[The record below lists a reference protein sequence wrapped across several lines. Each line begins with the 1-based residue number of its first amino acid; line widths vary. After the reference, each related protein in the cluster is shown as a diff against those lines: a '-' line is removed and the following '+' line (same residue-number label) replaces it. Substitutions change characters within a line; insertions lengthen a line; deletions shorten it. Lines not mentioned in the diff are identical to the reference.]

1 MQFRKLMGVVV
12 SSSMLA
18 ACGGSSGGDESP
30 ATELPPPNNAP
41 TLTVASTS
49 VEEGNTVE
57 VEASASD
64 SDGSIASY
72 EWTQVSGPAVEFEN
86 GNATITFTA
95 PAVKEDT
102 ELTFTV
108 VVTDDDGDT
117 AEETVTVTITANMR
131 EMSVSGKVTDGP
143 IADANIEV
151 VINGQRFTTTADA
164 NGDYTIDIQADDSFD
179 QDLVT
184 VVATGPGENS
194 PVKLVSYLD
203 SLTNLMNA
211 AGEDGTLTKDD
222 LFSVNVTNVTT
233 AQAALM
239 KQAIGG
245 EITDVEAYEK
255 ALKEYDDSLLI
266 AYSTA
271 IKLVIDY
278 ANDNP
283 GLALPEELSDTLA
296 LVEDPQAAANYI
308 NNAKE
313 TAPEIVE
320 QAETEIFADPELVSA
335 GSDNF
340 PIADTYYIVL
350 PDGQF
355 GQARI
360 VLKEDGTG
368 SYLTH
373 NIDAALSWTDT
384 EAGVSITFADT
395 AIATTSFWYQP
406 MAKYVTENTVYN
418 SASIKWL
425 KQTEKSDTL
434 VWSVN
439 SEVVYP
445 GGEFDNEV
453 YESESVIKT
462 VKTAGVIDAKSE
474 LSLGTYFIEF
484 NNQEA
489 VTIRDGWCY
498 TCSYDITA
506 NFGLAEVELFG
517 TVEEGGAANVSI
529 FKVDGF
535 GDIYTQDLSAS
546 WSVTDKGLVNVVTT
560 TDEYSFNVAILESDQ
575 EGVAVVSNKYQL
587 NQGDKV
593 GGITSTSL
601 EEASM
606 VAWTT
611 TNAPGI
617 YSLGWDHFAPNEHF
631 WVEVNADGTASTVNI
646 SDSDAN
652 GTIEADEISVQP
664 GYWQIQQGGD
674 QLTIRRYQS
683 SSDLTDCDPG
693 MFDPAIDGGCRLSHE
708 RTFSSPVMVTNAK
721 GETEVHVA
729 HLHRFYNDPYIPYQD
744 WEGPAERNLNWTSF
758 DNRRYIK
765 LSEQPVDI
773 NAILTKGGTL
783 TSTGL
788 SVHEA
793 KSPAATDAANNVK
806 AELQREA
813 SFR

>member
-1 MQFRKLMGVVV
+1 MQFRKLIGVVL
-12 SSSMLA
+12 SSSILT
-18 ACGGSSGGDESP
+18 ACGGGSGGDDSP
-30 ATELPPPNNAP
+30 TTELPPPNNAP
-41 TLTVASTS
+41 TLTVSSTS
-49 VEEGNTVE
+49 VVEGNAVE
-57 VEASASD
+57 VEASATD

-72 EWTQVSGPAVEFEN
+72 EWMQESGPTVDFEN

-102 ELTFTV
+102 ELTFKV

-117 AEETVTVTITANMR
+117 AEETVTVTIKANMR

-143 IADANIEV
+143 IADAKVEV
-151 VINGQRFTTTADA
+151 IINGETFMATADA
-164 NGDYTIDIQADDSFD
+164 NGDYTVDIVADDSFD

-184 VVATGPGENS
+184 VIATGPGENS
-194 PVKLVSYLD
+194 PIKLVSYLD
-203 SLTNLMNA
+203 SLTNVMNA
-211 AGEDGTLTKDD
+211 AGDDGKLTKED

-239 KQAIGG
+239 KQANGG
-245 EITDVEAYEK
+245 DITDVEAYEA
-255 ALKEYDDSLLI
+255 ALKDYDDSLLM

-278 ANDNP
+278 AAANP
-283 GLALPEELSDTLA
+283 ELALPEELSDTLA
-296 LVEDPQAAANYI
+296 LVENPEAAANYI
-308 NNAKE
+308 TNAK
-313 TAPEIVE
+313 ASVPAIVE

-340 PIADTYYIVL
+340 NIADTYYIVL

-360 VLKEDGTG
+360 VLNEDGTG

-373 NIDAALSWTDT
+373 NMDGELSWTET
-384 EAGVSITFADT
+384 ESGVSITFADT
-395 AIATTSFWYQP
+395 AIASTSFWYQP
-406 MAKYVTENTVYN
+406 LTKYVTENTVYN

-445 GGEFDNEV
+445 DGEFDNEI

-462 VKTAGVIDAKSE
+462 VKSAGVLNAESE

-484 NNQEA
+484 NNQEP

-517 TVEEGGAANVSI
+517 SVEEGGSANVAI
-529 FKVDGF
+529 FKVDGM
-535 GDIYTQDLSAS
+535 GEIYTEDLSAS
-546 WSVTDKGLVNVVTT
+546 WSVDEAGLVNVVTAAE
-560 TDEYSFNVAILESDQ
+560 EYSFNVAILESAQ
-575 EGVAVVSNKYQL
+575 EGVAVVSNKYHL
-587 NQGDKV
+587 NVGDKV

-601 EEASM
+601 EEDSM

-611 TNAPGI
+611 SNVPGI

-631 WVEVNADGTASTVNI
+631 WVEVNADGTAATVNV
-646 SDSDAN
+646 SDRNDN
-652 GTIEADEISVQP
+652 GAIEADEITVQP
-664 GYWQIQQGGD
+664 GYWQIQQGGE
-674 QLTIRRYQS
+674 QLTIRRYQN
-683 SSDLTDCDPG
+683 SSDLTPCDPG
-693 MFDPAIDGGCRLSHE
+693 MFEPGIDGACRLSHE
-708 RTFSSPVMVTNAK
+708 RTFSSPVKVTNAK
-721 GETEVHVA
+721 GEIEVHVA

-744 WEGPAERNLNWTSF
+744 WEGPAERNLNWVSF

-765 LSEQPVDI
+765 LTEQPVDI
-773 NAILTKGGTL
+773 DTILTKGGSL
-783 TSTGL
+783 TSTTS
-788 SVHEA
+788 SVSEA
-793 KSPAATDAANNVK
+793 KALSPTDITNNVK
-806 AELQREA
+806 AELKREA